1 MLEVNNFN
9 AIRISLASPEQIRDW
24 SKGEV
29 TKPETINYRTLRPE
43 KDGLF
48 DERIFGPS
56 RDWECYCGKYKRI
69 RYKGIICDKCGVEV
83 TRAKVRR
90 ERMGHIQLA
99 SPVSHIWYF
108 KGTPSRLGI
117 LLDISPR
124 NLERILY
131 FALYIVT
138 WVDEDARARL
148 LQQLDEEAEGR
159 GGQGG
164 RALTEMEDQLRA
176 DLNRRTDELNESL
189 ATFKAEREEERTAV
203 TARLVEAQQATD
215 EQMKALGKEPAADPV
230 VYEPT
235 GEIIVAAGDKADKA
249 AATRL
254 NKAAAA
260 EVERVNTEIQEREKL
275 QEDQVSREIEDGRL
289 QLDATLEAERERLR
303 GEAEGTKEDIR
314 RARDEINR
322 IQPGLM
328 LPETSLDGFNFRDLD
343 RKYGTG
349 VRGGARLFGAGM
361 GAEAVR
367 ELIQRME
374 LEELG
379 QRLHSEV
386 RTSSG
391 QRRKKAIKRL
401 RLIEAFRRSGN
412 RPEWMILS
420 VLPVIPPDLR
430 PMVQLDGGRFATSDL
445 NDLYRRVINRNNRLK
460 RLLELGAPEIIIRN
474 EKRML
479 QEACDALIDNGRRGR
494 SIVGTGNHRLKS
506 LSDMLKG
513 KQGRFRQNLLG
524 KRVDYSGRSVIVV
537 GPELKLHQ
545 CGLPKKMALELFKP
559 FVMRQLV
566 ERSLAHNIKSAKRI
580 VERAS
585 SRPEVWDVLEE
596 VIADHPVLLN
606 RAPTLHRLGIQA
618 FMPVL
623 VEGSAIQIH
632 PLVCFAFNADFD
644 GDQMAVHVPL
654 SRAAQEE
661 AKRMM
666 LSTANLL
673 SPSDGGPVVAPTQD
687 MVLGCYYLTIEREQT
702 QGTDPIARF
711 ADEQE
716 ALLAYDVG
724 QIDTRQDVELANHH
738 VPRLE
743 LHSPIEVTVRT
754 WDEAAGD
761 VVEEAIR
768 TTVGRV
774 LFNQVLPDRLRYLN
788 KPMNRTALREL
799 VADCYRLLGPIET
812 AHLVDGI
819 KQIGFHYATR
829 GGMTIAVDDI
839 TVPPQKANLLKEADD
854 AVEAIDRQFQR
865 GLITEDERYEQ
876 VVDVWKRTTQQ
887 VSDQMMEALDP
898 TGAVTMMTSSGA
910 RGNKGN
916 IGQLGGMR
924 GLMADPT
931 GRIIDVPVRSNFRE
945 GMTVLEYFISTHGA
959 RKGLADT
966 ALRTA
971 DSGYLTRR
979 LVDVAQDVI
988 TREDDCGTEE
998 GTWITRAETE
1008 EFAPEQ
1014 DAFQRRMVGRY
1025 AASTVTDPK
1034 SRKKGGEPIVERNQE
1049 ITEAIAE
1056 RIVEAGVEEV
1066 LVRSPLTC
1074 QSRHGVCRA
1083 CYGRNLAT
1091 GQLVGIGEAVGI
1103 IAAQSI
1109 GEPGTQLTMR
1119 TFHTGGVAGLDIT
1132 AGLPRVEE
1140 LFEARMPKGKAEI
1153 SHIDGVVE
1161 IIQGENGARRVKV
1174 TSREEF
1180 DTPLRIGK
1188 RHEVL
1193 VAEGD
1198 LVEANQV
1205 VARHEAKDGLVDEI
1219 RAPDAGLMVRANDGL
1234 RVRSEDVVEREYAI
1248 PHNAKLLVENGQLV
1262 RAGDP
1267 ITDGPIN
1274 PQEYLETRGRDAVQ
1288 RYLVKEVQRVYRSQ
1302 GVTINDKHIEI
1313 IVRQML
1319 RKVRIDQP
1327 GDSEQ
1332 LPFELVDKFDFEELN
1347 NQVMA
1352 EGGEPSTAETVLLG
1366 VTKASLNTASFLAA
1380 ASFQETTRVLT
1391 EAAINGAKDKLLGLK
1406 ENVIIGKLIP
1416 AGTGAPQ
1423 NLAAARAAARRAAAE
1438 ALAGGELP
1446 EGFGEE
1452 EINIFLAEAQAR
1464 AEAEAAASGEYNPL
1478 LGEAQ
1483 AREGDADGIDDDN
1496 PFLAQD
1502 EEEEADEELEP
1513 TPEDLAEESETPA

>member
-1 MLEVNNFN
+1 MD
-9 AIRISLASPEQIRDW
+9 A
-24 SKGEV
+24 
-29 TKPETINYRTLRPE
+29 
-43 KDGLF
+43 
-48 DERIFGPS
+48 
-56 RDWECYCGKYKRI
+56 
-69 RYKGIICDKCGVEV
+69 
-83 TRAKVRR
+83 
-90 ERMGHIQLA
+90 
-99 SPVSHIWYF
+99 
-108 KGTPSRLGI
+108 
-117 LLDISPR
+117 
-124 NLERILY
+124 
-131 FALYIVT
+131 AL
-138 WVDEDARARL
+138 
-148 LQQLDEEAEGR
+148 Q
-159 GGQGG
+159 
-164 RALTEMEDQLRA
+164 
-176 DLNRRTDELNESL
+176 
-189 ATFKAEREEERTAV
+189 
-203 TARLVEAQQATD
+203 
-215 EQMKALGKEPAADPV
+215 
-230 VYEPT
+230 
-235 GEIIVAAGDKADKA
+235 
-249 AATRL
+249 
-254 NKAAAA
+254 
-260 EVERVNTEIQEREKL
+260 
-275 QEDQVSREIEDGRL
+275 
-289 QLDATLEAERERLR
+289 AERERLK
-303 GEAEGTKEDIR
+303 GEAEGLKEEIR
-314 RARDEINR
+314 RAKDEIQKL
-322 IQPGLM
+322 QPGTM
-328 LPETSLDGFNFRDLD
+328 LPETSLDGWNFRDLD
-343 RKYGTG
+343 RKYGSG
-349 VRGGARLFGAGM
+349 VRGGTRLFGAGM

-367 ELIQRME
+367 ELIQRMD
-374 LEELG
+374 LEGLG
-379 QRLHSEV
+379 TRLHSEV
-386 RTSSG
+386 RTTSG
-391 QRRKKAIKRL
+391 MRRKKAIKRL
-401 RLIEAFRRSGN
+401 RLIEAFRRSGT

-494 SIVGTGNHRLKS
+494 AIAGTGNHRLKS

-566 ERSLAHNIKSAKRI
+566 EKGFAHNIKSAKRI
-580 VERAS
+580 VERV
-585 SRPEVWDVLEE
+585 RPEVWDVLEE
-596 VIADHPVLLN
+596 VIKDHPVLLN

-654 SRAAQEE
+654 SRAAQDE
-661 AKRMM
+661 ARRMM

-687 MVLGCYYLTIEREQT
+687 MILGCYYLTLEREDT
-702 QGTDPIARF
+702 SATPAMHF

-716 ALLAYDVG
+716 ALLAYEVG
-724 QIDTRQDVELANHH
+724 LIDTRESIDSLPNHAVRKLA
-738 VPRLE
+738 
-743 LHSPIEVTVRT
+743 LHTPIEISVRA
-754 WDEAAGD
+754 WDEAVD
-761 VVEEAIR
+761 ESTIQPVR
-768 TTVGRV
+768 TTVGR
-774 LFNQVLPDRLRYLN
+774 LIFNQILPDRLRFLN
-788 KPMNRTALREL
+788 KTMNRAALREL
-799 VADCYRLLGPIET
+799 VSDCYRLLGPAET
-812 AHLVDGI
+812 ADLVDGI
-819 KQIGFHYATR
+819 KSVGFHYATR
-829 GGMTIAVDDI
+829 GGMTIAVEDI
-839 TVPPQKANLLKEADD
+839 TVPSEKPALLGEADRQ
-854 AVEAIDRQFQR
+854 VTLIDQQYQR
-865 GLITEDERYEQ
+865 GLITEDERYER
-876 VVDVWKRTTQQ
+876 VVQIWKDTTQQ
-887 VSDQMMEALDP
+887 VSDRMMDGLDP
-898 TGAVTMMTSSGA
+898 TGAVTMMTASGA

-988 TREDDCGTEE
+988 TRDDDCGTEE

-1008 EFAPEQ
+1008 EFAGTEP
-1014 DAFQRRMVGRY
+1014 DAFRRRLVGRF
-1025 AASTVTDPK
+1025 AAGPVFAPGA
-1034 SRKKGGEPIVERNQE
+1034 KKKDAAIVDRNVE
-1049 ITEAIAE
+1049 INEALAQAID
-1056 RIVEAGVEEV
+1056 EAGVAEV

-1074 QSRHGVCRA
+1074 QSRYGVCRN

-1091 GQLVGIGEAVGI
+1091 GSLVGIGEAVGI

-1161 IIQGENGARRVKV
+1161 IIQGESGARRVKV
-1174 TSREEF
+1174 TSREAF
-1180 DTPLRIGK
+1180 DTPLRISKG
-1188 RHEVL
+1188 HEVL
-1193 VAEGD
+1193 LDEGD
-1198 LVEANQV
+1198 AVEANQV
-1205 VARHEAKDGLVDEI
+1205 VARLEKNGTVDE
-1219 RAPDAGLMVRANDGL
+1219 VRSLDKGVLVRSEDGL

-1248 PHNAKLLVENGQLV
+1248 PHNAKLLVENGQMI

-1332 LPFELVDKFDFEELN
+1332 LPFELVDKFEFEEIN
-1347 NQVMA
+1347 NKVLA

-1366 VTKASLNTASFLAA
+1366 VTKASLNTSSFLAA

-1391 EAAINGAKDKLLGLK
+1391 EAAINGAKDRLIGLK

-1416 AGTGAPQ
+1416 AGSGAPA
-1423 NLAAARAAARRAAAE
+1423 NVAARREAERRAAAE

-1446 EGFGEE
+1446 EGFGEDY
-1452 EINIFLAEAQAR
+1452 NVFLAESGQPR
-1464 AEAEAAASGEYNPL
+1464 ADGGAEGFNPL
-1478 LGEAQ
+1478 LEGREA
-1483 AREGDADGIDDDN
+1483 ARPQTAEGDLVN
-1496 PFLAQD
+1496 PFLEPDDD
-1502 EEEEADEELEP
+1502 EDDDEDDLPSLTEEDSEP
-1513 TPEDLAEESETPA
+1513 ARA